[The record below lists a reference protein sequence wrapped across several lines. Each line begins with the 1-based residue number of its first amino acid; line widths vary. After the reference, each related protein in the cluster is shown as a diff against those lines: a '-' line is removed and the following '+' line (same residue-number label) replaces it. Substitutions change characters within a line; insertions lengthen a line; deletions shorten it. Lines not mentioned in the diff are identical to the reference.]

1 MAENHRA
8 LTSICFGTGAAIAVA
23 SLTNALGAAVALG
36 GCSSPGIIAHTL
48 AASAM
53 SIAWKTGIGPS
64 LVSAAQSA
72 GALFVNATGGSVVV
86 AVAAVAVPVLV
97 GATVGYY
104 IYYPEA
110 FQNMTDTVK
119 NSFQNWCK
127 VASQS
132 SNPCYK
138 NKKYFNNVFVYGRH

>member
-72 GALFVNATGGSVVV
+72 GALFVNAFGGSTIVAAASAAAPVVV
-86 AVAAVAVPVLV
+86 A
-97 GATVGYY
+97 GAVGYGLY
-104 IYYPEA
+104 RWLKSE
-110 FQNMTDTVK
+110 K
-119 NSFQNWCK
+119 
-127 VASQS
+127 
-132 SNPCYK
+132 
-138 NKKYFNNVFVYGRH
+138 

>member
-72 GALFVNATGGSVVV
+72 GALFMNAVGGSYLAATA
-86 AVAAVAVPVLV
+86 AVAAPVAVG
-97 GATVGYY
+97 GAVGYG
-104 IYYPEA
+104 IYRLLKRN
-110 FQNMTDTVK
+110 Q
-119 NSFQNWCK
+119 
-127 VASQS
+127 
-132 SNPCYK
+132 
-138 NKKYFNNVFVYGRH
+138 